1 MSLRTVFFSMEMSAD
16 ILSGPLRVA
25 VNKRRGLFVQIEM
38 KGLSP
43 KRTTLS
49 LAALAI
55 LIVSCPSLV
64 SPVRVVSG
72 SAIKAS
78 TSNIHNQNLILFRRE
93 PLDTAA
99 RGDLDTARED
109 RQAMTVSSLSLR
121 KEMRLVQFGGPI
133 KNAWFDALRQTGAD
147 IVGYLP
153 NNAYII
159 RGNSSHIASVAAL
172 DSRNDSDDAHPIK
185 WMGRLPSIEKITP
198 AFTNEQLA
206 SPVSVDVEIELI
218 DSTDSASAVEF
229 INRAASAVN
238 REPRRFLKFLIV
250 SVTLRAE
257 QLLDIAGLDQVLFI
271 GPAPQFAPQ
280 DERAAQIVAGNV
292 TSDGTQPNGPG
303 YLSWY
308 SARGFHKPDFVID
321 FTDSGLDRGTTT
333 PHHPDFL
340 DSAQQ
345 SRIAYSLNYATDGQI
360 EDLTGHGTI
369 VASIAAGLGSTT
381 REDDAGYMYGLG
393 IDPTAL
399 LGASRIFDGNGKLT
413 PQISFTSVVSA
424 AYGAGARITNN
435 SWGNSSNAYDSVT
448 QEYDS
453 LVRDAQPSVA
463 GNQEMFI
470 VFSAGNAGPG
480 GHIGSPATA
489 KNVISVGASE
499 NYRPE
504 GFDSCNLDGG
514 GNIGPDG
521 ANNALDILRFSSG
534 GPTNDGRAKPD
545 ICAPGTHI
553 YGAASTASG
562 FFGQGLCAG
571 PGIYQPPDQSFYTWS
586 SGTSFSAP
594 HIAGA
599 GSLLRRFFVSRVLLL
614 GNKAPSPAMT
624 KAYLLN
630 SATYM
635 TGDNAGGNLP
645 GDRQGW
651 GLVDLSRAFDSTKRV
666 LVDQTNLFTESG
678 QAFEVQGSIADRS
691 QPLRITLAWTDAPG
705 SLMGPALVNDLDLE
719 LTVAGIT
726 YRGNNFAGEFSVQG
740 GQPDS
745 LNNVESIYLPADAIP
760 SGVAGNFTVTVRA
773 ANIAGD
779 GVPGNDSFLDQD
791 FALVISNITFPFP
804 PPPPPSTFPVINK
817 VTYVKKVITI
827 SGVNFTSS
835 AQVWINNKM
844 INQFFDFDSTT
855 NSLSLRL
862 KRAKLNLMDGD
873 NVIFIIDHGDT
884 GPPFIFQL

>member
-1 MSLRTVFFSMEMSAD
+1 
-16 ILSGPLRVA
+16 
-25 VNKRRGLFVQIEM
+25 M

-43 KRTTLS
+43 KRITLS

-64 SPVRVVSG
+64 SPVRVASG
-72 SAIKAS
+72 SAIEAS
-78 TSNIHNQNLILFRRE
+78 TSNIHNQNLILFRRV
-93 PLDTAA
+93 PLDTAS
-99 RGDLDTARED
+99 RSDLDTARED
-109 RQAMTVSSLSLR
+109 RQAMTVSSLSLT

-133 KNAWFDALRQTGAD
+133 KNAWFDALRKTGAE
-147 IVGYLP
+147 IVAYLP

-159 RGNSSHIASVAAL
+159 RGNSSHLAAVAAL
-172 DSRNDSDDAHPIK
+172 DKRNDSDETHPIK
-185 WMGRLPSIEKITP
+185 WMGHLPSIEKIDP
-198 AFTNEQLA
+198 AFTDDQLA
-206 SPVSVDVEIELI
+206 SQMSVDVEIELI
-218 DSTDSASAVEF
+218 DSPDSASAVEF
-229 INRAASAVN
+229 ISRSASAVN

-250 SVTLRAE
+250 AVTLRAE
-257 QLLDIAGLDQVLFI
+257 QLLDIAGLDQVLFV
-271 GPAPQFAPQ
+271 GPAPNFAPQ
-280 DERAAQIVAGNV
+280 DERSAQIVAGNV
-292 TSDGTQPNGPG
+292 TGDGTQPSGPG
-303 YLSWY
+303 YTSWL
-308 SARGFHKPDFVID
+308 SARGLNVQPDFTID
-321 FTDSGLDRGTTT
+321 ITDSGLDRGTTT
-333 PHHPDFL
+333 PHHPDFF
-340 DSAQQ
+340 DSAGH
-345 SRIAYSLNYATDGQI
+345 SRIAYSLNYATDGVI
-360 EDLTGHGTI
+360 EDRTGHGTI
-369 VASIAAGLGSTT
+369 VASIAAGLGSTS
-381 REDDAGYMYGLG
+381 REDDPGYMYGLG
-393 IDPTAL
+393 VDPSAL
-399 LGASRIFDGNGKLT
+399 LGASRIFDENGKL
-413 PQISFTSVVSA
+413 PSQLSFTAVVSA

-435 SWGNSSNAYDSVT
+435 SWGNSSNSYDSVA

-453 LVRDAQPSVA
+453 LVRDPEPSVA

-521 ANNALDILRFSSG
+521 ADNALDILRFSSG

-545 ICAPGTHI
+545 ICAPGTHVF
-553 YGAASTASG
+553 GAASTASG

-571 PGIYQPPDQSFYTWS
+571 PGVYQPPDQSFYTWS

-599 GSLLRRFFVSRVLLL
+599 ASLVRRFFVSRNLL
-614 GNKAPSPAMT
+614 GANKAPSPAMT

-635 TGDNAGGNLP
+635 SGDNAGGNLP
-645 GDRQGW
+645 GERQGW
-651 GLVDLSRAFDSTKRV
+651 GLVDLSRAFDSAKRV
-666 LVDQTNLFTESG
+666 FVDQTKLFTESG
-678 QAFEVQGSIADRS
+678 QTFEIQGSIADRS

-705 SLMGPALVNDLDLE
+705 SLIAPALVNDLDLQ

-726 YRGNNFAGEFSVQG
+726 YRGNNLAGSFSVQG

-760 SGVAGNFTVTVRA
+760 SGVAGNFTITVRA
-773 ANIAGD
+773 TNIASD
-779 GVPGNDSFLDQD
+779 GVPGNDSLLDQD
-791 FALVISNITFPFP
+791 FALVIYNVTSPLNP
-804 PPPPPSTFPVINK
+804 PPPPVVPAISN

-827 SGVNFTSS
+827 AGRDFAVS
-835 AQVWINNKM
+835 AQVEINGRV
-844 INQFFDFDSTT
+844 IDQTFEFDSTT

-862 KRAKLNLMDGD
+862 KRAKLNLNDGD
-873 NVIFIIDHGDT
+873 NQIVVIDHGQRSA
-884 GPPFIFQL
+884 PFVLRL